1 MQKTSMNPVTDPV
14 AAATGRVAIRQLPIK
29 TQPNSQS
36 LTPFLQ
42 LPPKP
47 PPNLLFSSPLAS
59 VELRHR
65 ARARRRRRPSHP
77 RRAPAMRMGKYE
89 MGRALGEGHFGKVKL
104 ARHADTGAAFAIKI
118 LDRQR
123 ILAMK
128 IDEQI
133 KREIATLKLLKH
145 PNVVRLHEV
154 SASKTKIYMVL
165 EYVNGGEL
173 FDKIALK
180 GKLSEK
186 EGRKLFQQLMD
197 AVSYCH
203 EKGVYHRDLKPENV
217 LVDAKGN
224 IKVSDFG
231 LSALPQN
238 QRKDGLLH
246 TTCGSPNYI
255 APEVLLNRGYDGSL
269 SDIWS
274 CGVILYVML
283 TGNLPFDDQNTV
295 VLYQKILKG
304 DARIPKWLSPGAQDI
319 LRKILDPN
327 PITRLDITGI
337 RAHEWF
343 RQDYTPAMP
352 FDDDDDNN
360 ISDGNLHMTENQ
372 DIETSPAISQIN
384 AFQLIGMSSCL
395 DLSGFFEKEDVSERK
410 IRFVSNYSPTSLF
423 EKIESTVTEK
433 GFQVQK
439 NSGKLKVIQV
449 CKEPANPRGHGNLL
463 ISAEVFEI
471 NESLY
476 VVELKRSSGDCSLY
490 RQLCASLSEDLGICK
505 RQQLLKKDSMRQ
517 DLCRYN
523 SSF

>member
-1 MQKTSMNPVTDPV
+1 ME
-14 AAATGRVAIRQLPIK
+14 AAEG
-29 TQPNSQS
+29 
-36 LTPFLQ
+36 
-42 LPPKP
+42 
-47 PPNLLFSSPLAS
+47 
-59 VELRHR
+59 
-65 ARARRRRRPSHP
+65 
-77 RRAPAMRMGKYE
+77 AMRMGKYE
-89 MGRALGEGHFGKVKL
+89 MGRTLGEGHFGKVRL
-104 ARHADTGAAFAIKI
+104 ARHAESGRAFAIKI

-128 IDEQI
+128 INEQI
-133 KREIATLKLLKH
+133 KTEIATLKLLKH
-145 PNVVRLHEV
+145 PNVVRLYEV

-180 GKLSEK
+180 GKLPEK
-186 EGRKLFQQLMD
+186 EARKLFQQLMD
-197 AVSYCH
+197 AISYCH
-203 EKGVYHRDLKPENV
+203 EKEVYHRDLKPENV

-231 LSALPQN
+231 LSAFSQH

-255 APEVLLNRGYDGSL
+255 APEVLLNRGYDGSM

-283 TGNLPFDDQNTV
+283 TGNLPFDDDNIV

-304 DARIPKWLSPGAQDI
+304 TVHIPKWLSPGAQDI

-327 PITRLDITGI
+327 PITRFGIDGI
-337 RAHEWF
+337 RAHDWF
-343 RQDYTPAMP
+343 NQSYTPAVP
-352 FDDDDDNN
+352 FDDDDDNYIGDDN
-360 ISDGNLHMTENQ
+360 PQMPKHNGILDN
-372 DIETSPAISQIN
+372 PAINQIN

-410 IRFVSNYSPTSLF
+410 IRFASNHSPTYLF
-423 EKIESTVTEK
+423 EKIESNVTNM
-433 GFQVQK
+433 GFQVQR
-439 NSGKLKVIQV
+439 NNGKLRVVQERKG
-449 CKEPANPRGHGNLL
+449 PTNPRGHGSLL

-490 RQLCASLSEDLGICK
+490 RQVCATLSDDLGICK
-505 RQQLLKKDSMRQ
+505 SQQLLKKDSMRQ
-517 DLCRYN
+517 ELYRFN

>member
-1 MQKTSMNPVTDPV
+1 
-14 AAATGRVAIRQLPIK
+14 
-29 TQPNSQS
+29 
-36 LTPFLQ
+36 
-42 LPPKP
+42 
-47 PPNLLFSSPLAS
+47 
-59 VELRHR
+59 
-65 ARARRRRRPSHP
+65 
-77 RRAPAMRMGKYE
+77 MRMGKYE
-89 MGRALGEGHFGKVKL
+89 MGRTLGEGHFGKVKL
-104 ARHADTGAAFAIKI
+104 ARHAETGRAFAIKI
-118 LDRQR
+118 LDRHR
-123 ILAMK
+123 VLAMK
-128 IDEQI
+128 VDEQI
-133 KREIATLKLLKH
+133 KREIATLKLLRH
-145 PNVVRLHEV
+145 PNVVRLYEV

-186 EGRKLFQQLMD
+186 DGRKLFQQLMD

-231 LSALPQN
+231 LSALPQH

-255 APEVLLNRGYDGSL
+255 APEVLLNKGYDGAM

-283 TGNLPFDDQNTV
+283 TGNLPFDDQNMV
-295 VLYQKILKG
+295 ALYQKIMKG
-304 DARIPKWLSPGAQDI
+304 NAHIPKWLSQGAQDM

-327 PITRLDITGI
+327 PITRIDADGI

-343 RQDYTPAMP
+343 KQGYAPAVP
-352 FDDDDDNN
+352 FHDDED
-360 ISDGNLHMTENQ
+360 ISMDVGSLNMTEMTHRNDTQ
-372 DIETSPAISQIN
+372 DNIAINQIN

-410 IRFVSNYSPTSLF
+410 IRFASNYSPVYLF
-423 EKIESTVTEK
+423 EKIESIVTK
-433 GFQVQK
+433 LGFQIQK
-439 NSGKLKVIQV
+439 GNGKLKVIQD
-449 CKEPANPRGHGNLL
+449 CKGPANPRGHESLL
-463 ISAEVFEI
+463 VSAEVFEI

-490 RQLCASLSEDLGICK
+490 RQV
-505 RQQLLKKDSMRQ
+505 
-517 DLCRYN
+517 
-523 SSF
+523 F

>member
-1 MQKTSMNPVTDPV
+1 
-14 AAATGRVAIRQLPIK
+14 
-29 TQPNSQS
+29 
-36 LTPFLQ
+36 
-42 LPPKP
+42 
-47 PPNLLFSSPLAS
+47 
-59 VELRHR
+59 
-65 ARARRRRRPSHP
+65 
-77 RRAPAMRMGKYE
+77 MRKYE
-89 MGRALGEGHFGKVKL
+89 MGRTLGEGHFGKVKL
-104 ARHADTGAAFAIKI
+104 ARHADTGRAFAVKI
-118 LDRQR
+118 LDRHR

-145 PNVVRLHEV
+145 PNVVRLYEV

-173 FDKIALK
+173 FDKIALR

-255 APEVLLNRGYDGSL
+255 APEVLLNKGYDGSM

-274 CGVILYVML
+274 CGAILYVML
-283 TGNLPFDDQNTV
+283 TGSLPFDDQNV
-295 VLYQKILKG
+295 VCLYQKILKG
-304 DARIPKWLSPGAQDI
+304 NAHIPKWLSPGAQDI

-327 PITRLDITGI
+327 PITRIDVDGI
-337 RAHEWF
+337 RAHDWF
-343 RQDYTPAMP
+343 KQGYTPVVP
-352 FDDDDDNN
+352 FHDDDDNT
-360 ISDGNLHMTENQ
+360 DEGRVDMTEHDDTQDNIAINQ
-372 DIETSPAISQIN
+372 MN

-410 IRFVSNYSPTSLF
+410 IRFASNYSPAYLF
-423 EKIESTVTEK
+423 EKIECIVTK
-433 GFQVQK
+433 MGFQAQK
-439 NSGKLKVIQV
+439 ANGKLKVIQD
-449 CKEPANPRGHGNLL
+449 CKGPTTSRGYESLL

-490 RQLCASLSEDLGICK
+490 RELCATLSADLGICK
-505 RQQLLKKDSMRQ
+505 SQQVLKQDSIRH
-517 DLCRYN
+517 DIGRYN

>member
-1 MQKTSMNPVTDPV
+1 MRRAWTPADER
-14 AAATGRVAIRQLPIK
+14 AAT
-29 TQPNSQS
+29 TTS
-36 LTPFLQ
+36 
-42 LPPKP
+42 
-47 PPNLLFSSPLAS
+47 
-59 VELRHR
+59 EH
-65 ARARRRRRPSHP
+65 RRRR
-77 RRAPAMRMGKYE
+77 RMGKYE
-89 MGRALGEGHFGKVKL
+89 MGRTLGEGHFGKVRL
-104 ARHADTGAAFAIKI
+104 ARDAGTGRSFAIKI

-145 PNVVRLHEV
+145 PNVVRLYEV

-180 GKLSEK
+180 GKLTEK
-186 EGRKLFQQLMD
+186 EGRKLFQQLID
-197 AVSYCH
+197 AVGYCH
-203 EKGVYHRDLKPENV
+203 EKGVCHRDLKPENV

-255 APEVLLNRGYDGSL
+255 APEVLLNKGYDGSV
-269 SDIWS
+269 SDVWS

-283 TGNLPFDDQNTV
+283 TGSLPFDDQNMV

-304 DARIPKWLSPGAQDI
+304 NAHIPKWLSQGAQDL

-327 PITRLDITGI
+327 PITRVDVDGI
-337 RAHEWF
+337 RAHDWF
-343 RQDYTPAMP
+343 KQGYAPSAP
-352 FDDDDDNN
+352 FNDDEEDINVDEEDSLN
-360 ISDGNLHMTENQ
+360 MTENGIQ
-372 DIETSPAISQIN
+372 DKIAINQIN

-395 DLSGFFEKEDVSERK
+395 DLSGFFEKEDASERK
-410 IRFVSNYSPTSLF
+410 IRFASNYPPAYLF
-423 EKIESTVTEK
+423 EKIESIVRK
-433 GFQVQK
+433 MGFQVHK
-439 NSGKLKVIQV
+439 SNGK
-449 CKEPANPRGHGNLL
+449 
-463 ISAEVFEI
+463 VFEI

-476 VVELKRSSGDCSLY
+476 VVELKKSSGDCSLY
-490 RQLCASLSEDLGICK
+490 RKLCETLSEDLGTCK
-505 RQQLLKKDSMRQ
+505 SQQFLKQDSIRQEIGRH
-517 DLCRYN
+517 N

>member
-1 MQKTSMNPVTDPV
+1 
-14 AAATGRVAIRQLPIK
+14 
-29 TQPNSQS
+29 
-36 LTPFLQ
+36 
-42 LPPKP
+42 
-47 PPNLLFSSPLAS
+47 
-59 VELRHR
+59 
-65 ARARRRRRPSHP
+65 
-77 RRAPAMRMGKYE
+77 MRMGKYE
-89 MGRALGEGHFGKVKL
+89 MGRTLGEGHFGKVRL
-104 ARHADTGAAFAIKI
+104 ARHAETGRAFAIKI

-145 PNVVRLHEV
+145 PNVVRLYEV

-180 GKLSEK
+180 GKLTEK

-197 AVSYCH
+197 AVGYCH

-238 QRKDGLLH
+238 QWKDGLLH

-255 APEVLLNRGYDGSL
+255 APEVLLNKGYDGSMA
-269 SDIWS
+269 DIWS

-283 TGNLPFDDQNTV
+283 TGNLPFDDQNVV

-304 DARIPKWLSPGAQDI
+304 NAHIPKWLSQGAQDM

-327 PITRLDITGI
+327 PDTRIGVDGI
-337 RAHEWF
+337 RAHDWF
-343 RQDYTPAMP
+343 KQGYAPAVP
-352 FDDDDDNN
+352 YNDDED
-360 ISDGNLHMTENQ
+360 ISRDEGSLNMTEHDGIQ
-372 DIETSPAISQIN
+372 DSIAINQIN

-395 DLSGFFEKEDVSERK
+395 DLSGFFEKEDASERK
-410 IRFVSNYSPTSLF
+410 IRFASNHSPAYLF
-423 EKIESTVTEK
+423 EKIESIVRK
-433 GFQVQK
+433 MGFQVHK
-439 NSGKLKVIQV
+439 SNGKLKVIQD
-449 CKEPANPRGHGNLL
+449 CKGPTNSRGQESLL

-476 VVELKRSSGDCSLY
+476 VVELKKSSGDCSLY
-490 RQLCASLSEDLGICK
+490 RKLCETLSEDLGICK
-505 RQQLLKKDSMRQ
+505 SQQFLKQDSIKQ
-517 DLCRYN
+517 EIGRYN